1 MVHYNIFYTITNP
14 YSGKE
19 EPMEHKDIPN
29 EFTLKC
35 MLSLIFTSALKN
47 LFGDISHLTITKYTV
62 L

>member
-1 MVHYNIFYTITNP
+1 MVHYNIFYTVTNP
-14 YSGKE
+14 YSGIE

-35 MLSLIFTSALKN
+35 MLGLIFTAALKD